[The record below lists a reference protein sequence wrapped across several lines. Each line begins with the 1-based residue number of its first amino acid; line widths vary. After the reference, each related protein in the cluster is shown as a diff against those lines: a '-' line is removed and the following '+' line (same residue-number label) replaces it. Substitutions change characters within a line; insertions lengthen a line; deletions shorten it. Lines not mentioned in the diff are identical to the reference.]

1 MNRSVRTIARESVV
15 KAAGD
20 TDADAAPRPLDT
32 RDRRII
38 TWTIALILLGG
49 YTIWQVIGLATVK
62 DEPPP
67 SWLITAPAGATIIG
81 EPRITREPYRAT
93 TNVTIRPADGRTNEE
108 LIHEMGLSEQPTH
121 IGPTPLDWR
130 SVWVYSRPT
139 AGGVEIRL
147 VYLRDSSDIITP

>member
-1 MNRSVRTIARESVV
+1 MKSSARTIARESVLR
-15 KAAGD
+15 AAGD
-20 TDADAAPRPLDT
+20 TDADEAPRPLDT

-49 YTIWQVIGLATVK
+49 YLIWQVIGLATLK
-62 DEPPP
+62 AEPPP
-67 SWLITAPAGATIIG
+67 SWLITAPAGATIVG

-93 TNVTIRPADGRTNEE
+93 TYVTIHPADGRTNEE
-108 LIHEMGLSEQPTH
+108 LIQEMGLYEQPTQ

-139 AGGVEIRL
+139 QDGVEIRL